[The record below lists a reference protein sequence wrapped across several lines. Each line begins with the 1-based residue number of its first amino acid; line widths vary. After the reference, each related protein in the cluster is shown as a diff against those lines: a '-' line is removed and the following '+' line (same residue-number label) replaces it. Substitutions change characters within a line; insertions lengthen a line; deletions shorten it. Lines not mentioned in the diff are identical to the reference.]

1 MTQVLSH
8 SDDVYAA
15 LSKAY
20 SEAFRIV
27 YLKAIIFSSDLR
39 DVARWGEGPKQI
51 AAKQVH
57 GHTYKHAHTPTHAST
72 ECSALCPCAV
82 NSVLTGN
89 KSFFRL
95 EIT

>member
-57 GHTYKHAHTPTHAST
+57 GHTYKHAHTHTPTR
-72 ECSALCPCAV
+72 AL
-82 NSVLTGN
+82 SVVPYARVLLTQ
-89 KSFFRL
+89 FLL
-95 EIT
+95 ETKAFLD